1 LSNELIIS
9 ATQNGSRIA
18 LLKDK
23 QLVEFHEDQEGS
35 KFVVGD
41 IYLGSVKK
49 VVQGLNAAFID
60 IGYEKDAFLHYLD
73 LGPQYSS
80 LQKFT
85 KLVRAKKIT
94 GGRLD
99 KFKAERDID
108 KHGKITQQLSKGLLI
123 PVQVVK
129 EPISTKGPRLSSE
142 LSIAGRYLVLVPFSN
157 TVSVSKKISSSDERK
172 RLQRL
177 IQSIKPEGF
186 GVIIRTVAEGK
197 ETAEL
202 DRDLRNLVKTWDEGM
217 TRLTTAN
224 GRDKL
229 IGEINKTSSLLRDL
243 LNESFDN
250 IHVDDKKVFD
260 EVKGYIHNIAPEK
273 EKIVK
278 LYAGKA
284 KIFEHYGIE
293 KQIKSAFGQ
302 TVSLRGGGYLIIEHT
317 EALHVIDVNSG
328 NKSTRE
334 ESQETT
340 ALSVNVEAAKEI
352 ARQLRLRDMGGI
364 IVVDFIDMKRAD
376 GRSMVYK
383 AMKDEMGNNDR
394 AKHTVLPLSKFGLMQ
409 ITRER
414 VRPQMNII
422 TKEVCP
428 TCNGTGS
435 ITASILITDQIE
447 HHIEHL
453 FVKQNERELVLA
465 LHPFL
470 YAYYTKGFISK
481 RVRMFFKYNRWV
493 KIVKDSS
500 LGITEFHFLNKDGE
514 EIDLHHKKEAAE
526 VVVEKP
532 EAEEG
537 EGHPRREGRHKD
549 RNRGD
554 HPRGNRDQRNQQG
567 RHQQSKAEDSEEEEE
582 DENEGQDADTPREEN
597 ERTERQ
603 PRHDQRRHKNPR
615 RNDRNRGQRN
625 DQRNDQGQPR
635 QDTEGKPE
643 GEQGA
648 TPEEGQPQQRGQQR
662 RDNRHHNR
670 DGQQRNEQQ
679 RNEGQP
685 RQENDGQPEGE
696 QGGSTNDGQPEQGGQ
711 QRRDNRN
718 QHHRHNR
725 HRNDNRNRQQQR
737 TQDGNASPEQNRDP
751 QGEQTHQPTDAHEAR
766 ELPHNV
772 PEPPIEQR
780 REPKPPQPESPQENQ
795 P

>member
-1 LSNELIIS
+1 MSNELIIS
-9 ATQNGSRIA
+9 ATQNGCRIA

-23 QLVEFHEDQEGS
+23 QLVEFHEEQEGS

-41 IYLGSVKK
+41 IYMGSVKK

-73 LGPQYSS
+73 LGPQFGS

-94 GGRLD
+94 GGKLD
-99 KFKAERDID
+99 KFHAEKDID

-157 TVSVSKKISSSDERK
+157 AVSVSKKISSSDERK
-172 RLQRL
+172 RLQRI

-197 ETAEL
+197 ESAEL
-202 DRDLRNLVKTWDEGM
+202 DRDLRNLTKTWQEGM
-217 TRLTTAN
+217 DRMVTAN
-224 GRDKL
+224 TRDKI
-229 IGEINKTSSLLRDL
+229 IGELSKTSSILRDL

-250 IHVDDKKVFD
+250 VHVDDKKIFD
-260 EVKGYIHNIAPEK
+260 EVRMYIHTIAPDK

-278 LYAGKA
+278 MYTGKA

-334 ESQETT
+334 ENQETT
-340 ALSVNVEAAKEI
+340 AMSVNLEAAKEI

-364 IVVDFIDMKRAD
+364 IVVDFIDMRSADNKRIIFNT
-376 GRSMVYK
+376 
-383 AMKDEMGNNDR
+383 MKDEMDAHDR
-394 AKHTVLPLSKFGLMQ
+394 SKHTVLPLSKFGLMQ

-414 VRPQMNII
+414 VRPQMNIA

-447 HHIEHL
+447 NHIEHL
-453 FVKQNERELVLA
+453 FVKQNEQNLVLA

-470 YAYYTKGFISK
+470 YAYYTKGIISK
-481 RVRMFFKYNRWV
+481 RVKFFFKYKKWV
-493 KIVKDSS
+493 NLVKDSS

-514 EIDLHHKKEAAE
+514 EIHLGKS
-526 VVVEKP
+526 EKP
-532 EAEEG
+532 EKVIELEE
-537 EGHPRREGRHKD
+537 
-549 RNRGD
+549 
-554 HPRGNRDQRNQQG
+554 
-567 RHQQSKAEDSEEEEE
+567 
-582 DENEGQDADTPREEN
+582 
-597 ERTERQ
+597 
-603 PRHDQRRHKNPR
+603 
-615 RNDRNRGQRN
+615 
-625 DQRNDQGQPR
+625 
-635 QDTEGKPE
+635 
-643 GEQGA
+643 
-648 TPEEGQPQQRGQQR
+648 
-662 RDNRHHNR
+662 
-670 DGQQRNEQQ
+670 
-679 RNEGQP
+679 
-685 RQENDGQPEGE
+685 
-696 QGGSTNDGQPEQGGQ
+696 
-711 QRRDNRN
+711 
-718 QHHRHNR
+718 
-725 HRNDNRNRQQQR
+725 
-737 TQDGNASPEQNRDP
+737 
-751 QGEQTHQPTDAHEAR
+751 
-766 ELPHNV
+766 V
-772 PEPPIEQR
+772 
-780 REPKPPQPESPQENQ
+780 
-795 P
+795 